1 MSVRRFDRASF
12 SKAVKL
18 DNGMLKAPAR
28 LTRVG
33 VFEYRTPSGQV
44 IRELRLPE
52 EVFNADSMSSFEL
65 VPLTDDHPTEN
76 EGEVTADNAKRLS
89 VGSVGAAR
97 QDGRFL
103 AATLMVTDANVV
115 AKMANG
121 KQELSCGYFCD
132 REAAPAGATWKD
144 PETNQEIPYDFIQ
157 RNIRGNHVAVV
168 DRGRAGPEVR
178 VQLDSADA
186 VQVQLGEGESLS
198 PNQPNEVPAMEK
210 IVIDG
215 LDLEVSPTVKQAL
228 AKQAKATEEAL
239 AAAKVESDKHAA
251 RADAAEAKAASL
263 EKTLAEATD
272 PAKLNAAVTAR
283 VALETAARAHLGNE
297 AKLDGLDAQGV
308 KRAVVAKLSPETK
321 LDGKSADY
329 VDALFDHLTAD
340 AVKKNPVTE
349 KIAAE
354 QKTNPPAEVK
364 NDGES
369 AREKMMRAFFGNK

>member
-33 VFEYRTPSGQV
+33 VFEYRTADGKV
-44 IRELRLPE
+44 VRELRLPE

-76 EGEVTADNAKRLS
+76 DGEVTAENAKRLS
-89 VGSVGAAR
+89 VGSVGAPK

-103 AATLMVTDANVV
+103 AATLMVTDSKAIV
-115 AKMANG
+115 KMQGG

-132 REAAPAGATWKD
+132 REPAEPGAMWKD
-144 PETNQEIPYDFIQ
+144 PESGRDLPYDFIQ

-178 VQLDSADA
+178 VQLDAADA
-186 VQVQLGEGESLS
+186 VQVQPGEGESPSLTTI
-198 PNQPNEVPAMEK
+198 QEVPSMEK

-228 AKQAKATEEAL
+228 AKQAKATEESL
-239 AAAKVESDKHAA
+239 AASKAETDKQAA
-251 RADAAEAKAASL
+251 RADAAEAKVVAL
-263 EKTLAEATD
+263 EKSLTEVSD
-272 PAKLNAAVTAR
+272 PAKLQAAVTAR
-283 VALETAARAHLGNE
+283 VALETSARAHLGNE

-308 KRAVVAKLSPETK
+308 KKAVVAKLSPETK

-349 KIAAE
+349 KIAAD
-354 QKTNPPAEVK
+354 QKTNPPADVT

-369 AREKMMRAFFGNK
+369 AREKMFRSFFGTK

>member
-1 MSVRRFDRASF
+1 MSVRRFDKASI

-18 DNGMLKAPAR
+18 DNGMLRAPAR

-33 VFEYRTPSGQV
+33 VFEYRTPDGQV

-52 EVFNADSMSSFEL
+52 EVFNSDSMASFEL

-76 EGEVTADNAKRLS
+76 DGEVTADNAKRLS
-89 VGSVGAAR
+89 VGSVGAAK

-103 AATLMVTDANVV
+103 AATLMVTDSNTV
-115 AKMANG
+115 AKMVAG

-132 REAAPAGATWKD
+132 RDPAEPGAKWKD
-144 PETNQEIPYDFIQ
+144 PESGREVPYDFIQ

-168 DRGRAGPEVR
+168 DRGRAGPDVR
-178 VQLDSADA
+178 VQLDAADA
-186 VQVQLGEGESLS
+186 VQVQTGEGESPS
-198 PNQPNEVPAMEK
+198 PNPKNEVPSMEK

-228 AKQAKATEEAL
+228 AKQAKASEETLAVAKTET
-239 AAAKVESDKHAA
+239 DKQTA

-263 EKTLAEATD
+263 EKSLAEAVD
-272 PAKLNAAVTAR
+272 PAKLQAAVAAR
-283 VALETAARAHLGNE
+283 VALETSARAHLGTE
-297 AKLDGLDAQGV
+297 AKLDGLDVQGV
-308 KRAVVAKLSPETK
+308 KKAVVAKLSPETK

-349 KIAAE
+349 KIAAD
-354 QKTNPPAEVK
+354 QKTNPPADVT
-364 NDGES
+364 NDGIS
-369 AREKMMRAFFGNK
+369 AREKMFREFFGTK

>member
-1 MSVRRFDRASF
+1 MSVRRFDKASF

-33 VFEYRTPSGQV
+33 VFEYRLPDGTV
-44 IRELRLPE
+44 VRELRLPE
-52 EVFNADSMSSFEL
+52 EVFNVDSMASFEL

-76 EGEVTADNAKRLS
+76 DGEVTAENAKRLS
-89 VGSVGAAR
+89 VGSVGAPK

-103 AATLMVTDANVV
+103 AATLMVTDSNAIM
-115 AKMANG
+115 KMQGG

-132 REAAPAGATWKD
+132 REPAAPGAVWRD
-144 PETNQEIPYDFIQ
+144 PESGRDLPYDFIQ

-178 VQLDSADA
+178 VQLDAADA
-186 VQVQLGEGESLS
+186 VQVQPGEGENPDHHPKL
-198 PNQPNEVPAMEK
+198 EVPAMEK
-210 IVIDG
+210 FVIDG

-228 AKQAKATEEAL
+228 VKQAKATEESL
-239 AAAKVESDKHAA
+239 AASKAETDKQTA
-251 RADAAEAKAASL
+251 RADAAEAKVAAL
-263 EKTLAEATD
+263 EKSLTEATD
-272 PAKLNAAVTAR
+272 PAKLQAAVAAR
-283 VALETAARAHLGNE
+283 VALETSARAHLGNE

-308 KRAVVAKLSPETK
+308 KKAVVAKLSPDTK

-354 QKTNPPAEVK
+354 QKTNPPASAK
-364 NDGES
+364 HDGES
-369 AREKMMRAFFGNK
+369 AREKMNREFFGTK